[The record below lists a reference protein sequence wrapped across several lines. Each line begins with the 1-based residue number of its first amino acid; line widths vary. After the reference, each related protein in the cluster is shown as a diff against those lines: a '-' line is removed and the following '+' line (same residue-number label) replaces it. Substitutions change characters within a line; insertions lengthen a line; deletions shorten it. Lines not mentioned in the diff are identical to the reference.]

1 MKARSSLFIFFLL
14 ILFIVLLPLMLN
26 ARAGGGHSF
35 GGSSH
40 STPGFGSL
48 GGSGGGSSVD
58 VIYLIILLVRYP
70 HIGVPLALGGIVF
83 FYFMGR
89 GVNRYHIN
97 STIRKAGALSADLI
111 RQLRE
116 QNMKRLKQ
124 ADPDFSEESFIR
136 RAEMAFMTIQRC
148 WSDQDLTP
156 MRQFVSNGLFS
167 RFEIQIDMQKREG
180 FRNQLEDINILSS
193 SIACISADNLYDR
206 IDVAF
211 SATMEDK
218 DVDLKNGRV
227 LRKNESGPFVEYW
240 TFLRRKGGRSS
251 QNKNG
256 LIEGKCPNCGANLK
270 ISESGNCEFCKSFV
284 VGGQYDWVLTE
295 ITQEEEYTL
304 PSEQNETIP
313 GLREMISKDP
323 DFNIAVI
330 EDKVSYI
337 FFRMVRTNYFGDI
350 KYIKGVSHPNYCNS
364 IVGIFRPEDEWYQ
377 SLLEPAVGAVEVKRI
392 IIDGGDGFDKV
403 DVMVRWSARYCERN
417 RKTNKMRNIQE
428 KSIRTQT
435 YTLVRRS
442 DVRTKAN
449 YNFAI
454 IPCRFCGAP
463 LSSGVEDKCEYCGT
477 IINDGSR
484 DWVLYSVDIYRPYNF
499 STSYSGVNRQGNE
512 NRLILSAMIAGMLA
526 DGVMDDRERE
536 MIYWAA
542 QNRGVSKEVVDQMIE
557 SAKRGEL
564 VANPSNEVEARSML
578 SSMARVVVSDGRI
591 SNEEYNMLLKFG
603 ARYNYKKSYI
613 DSIINIQRKLLF
625 REARSF
631 IKNTRV

>member
-1 MKARSSLFIFFLL
+1 MKTRSSLFIFLLL
-14 ILFIVLLPLMLN
+14 ILFIVILPLMLN

-40 STPGFGSL
+40 STSGFRSS
-48 GGSGGGSSVD
+48 GGSGGGSGVD

-70 HIGVPLALGGIVF
+70 YIGVPLVLGGIIF

-97 STIRKAGALSADLI
+97 STIRKAGILSAESI
-111 RQLRE
+111 QQLRE

-124 ADPDFSEESFIR
+124 ADPDFSEENFIR
-136 RAEMAFMTIQRC
+136 RAETAFMTIQRC
-148 WSDQDLTP
+148 WSDQSLTP
-156 MRQFVSNGLFS
+156 MKQFVSNGLFS

-180 FRNQLEDINILSS
+180 FRNQLEGINILSS
-193 SIACISADNLYDR
+193 SIACISSDNLYDR

-211 SATMEDK
+211 TAKIEDK
-218 DVDLKNGRV
+218 DVDLKDGKV
-227 LRKNESGPFVEYW
+227 LRRNESGPFVEYW
-240 TFLRRKGGRSS
+240 TFLRRGGARS
-251 QNKNG
+251 QNKDG
-256 LIEGKCPNCGANLK
+256 LIEGRCPNCGGDLK

-295 ITQEEEYTL
+295 ITQEEEYNI
-304 PSEQNETIP
+304 PCEQNESTP

-330 EDKVSYI
+330 EDKISYI
-337 FFRMVRTNYFGDI
+337 FFRMVRTNYLGDI
-350 KYIKGVSHPNYCNS
+350 RYIKEVSHPNYYNS
-364 IVGIFRPEDEWYQ
+364 IVGVFGPEDEWYQ

-392 IIDGGDGFDKV
+392 VIDGEDGFDKI

-417 RKTNKMRNIQE
+417 RKTNKVRNIQE

-449 YNFAI
+449 YNFKI

-463 LSSGVEDKCEYCGT
+463 LSTGVEDKCEYCGT

-499 STSYSGVNRQGNE
+499 SISYSGINRQGNE
-512 NRLILSAMIAGMLA
+512 SRLILSSMIAGMLS
-526 DGVMDDRERE
+526 DGVIDDGERE
-536 MIYWAA
+536 MVYRAA
-542 QNRGVSKEVVDQMIE
+542 QNRGVSKGIVDQMIE

-564 VANPSNEVEARSML
+564 VANPSNVEEARGML
-578 SSMARVVVSDGRI
+578 SSMARVVISDGRI
-591 SNEEYNMLLKFG
+591 SNEEYDMLLRFG
-603 ARYNYKKSYI
+603 ARYNYKKSDI
-613 DSIINIQRKLLF
+613 DIIINTQRKLLF
-625 REARSF
+625 REAKSF
-631 IKNTRV
+631 IKNTKV